1 MRNKFDAITNRSRS
15 KNKVNVEPSL
25 IVQLGMLAG
34 RTGGVDRYFDGLLS
48 RFESSDPF
56 VRGFLFGPPQSE
68 LVPSNV
74 EIVGMQNENLQGR
87 LRRLKQAVQKF
98 EVQYPTLPV
107 LIASHFAL
115 YSLPFT
121 NSFKRRK
128 GMRLV
133 SHFHG
138 PWADESAA
146 ENERW
151 IGVALKRVIERWV
164 YSRSDKIVSDSQAFA
179 DLVSARYHVP
189 ESKVIAVPAGTD
201 TEPFVHAS
209 KSTVADARHRLGWPQ
224 DRKIVVTVRR
234 LARRMG
240 LDHLIHAVSAI
251 AKHHPDL
258 LVMIAG
264 KGSIRDE
271 LKSQIDRLGLQSIVQ
286 MIGFVSDEDLPYAY
300 RAADLSIV
308 PSTSLEGF
316 GLVAVESLASGTP
329 VMVTPVGGM
338 PEIVLPLCR
347 ELVLRGFDVDSIA
360 VGLDRFLRGS
370 IPTPSSTEC
379 VRYVEANYTWDR
391 VLPKILDVYR
401 SV

>member
-1 MRNKFDAITNRSRS
+1 M
-15 KNKVNVEPSL
+15 NVEPSL

-48 RFESSDPF
+48 RFESSDPL
-56 VRGFLFGPPQSE
+56 VRGFLFGQPLPE

-87 LRRLKQAVQKF
+87 FRRMKQAVQKF
-98 EVQYPTLPV
+98 EAQNPTLPV

-115 YSLPFT
+115 YTLPFT
-121 NSFKRRK
+121 NLLKRRK
-128 GMRLV
+128 ALKLV

-146 ENERW
+146 ESERW
-151 IGVALKRVIERWV
+151 IGVAVKRLIERWV

-179 DLVSARYHVP
+179 DLMCARYHVP
-189 ESKVIAVPAGTD
+189 ESKVIAVPAGID
-201 TEPFVHAS
+201 TKPFVHAS

-258 LVMIAG
+258 QVMIAG

-271 LKSQIDRLGLQSIVQ
+271 LQSQINRLGLQSIVQ
-286 MIGFVSDEDLPYAY
+286 MIGFVSEEDLPYAY
-300 RAADLSIV
+300 RAADLSVV

-316 GLVAVESLASGTP
+316 GLVAVESLATGTP
-329 VMVTPVGGM
+329 VIVTPVGGM
-338 PEIVLPLCR
+338 PEIVSPLCK
-347 ELVLRGFDVDSIA
+347 ELVLPGFDVDSIA
-360 VGLDRFLRGS
+360 FGLDGFLRGS
-370 IPTPSSTEC
+370 IPTPSSTQC

-391 VLPKILDVYR
+391 ILPKILDVYR